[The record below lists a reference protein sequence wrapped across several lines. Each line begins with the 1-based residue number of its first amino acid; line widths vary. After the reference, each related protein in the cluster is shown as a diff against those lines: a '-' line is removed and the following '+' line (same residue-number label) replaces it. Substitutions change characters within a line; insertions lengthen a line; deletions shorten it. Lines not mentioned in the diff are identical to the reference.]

1 MDAGGAA
8 GRPTSFSFRRETA
21 VSTPLG
27 RKRDIALFIIPG
39 LAVYTSIVFFPIF
52 SSLFYSFLQ
61 WEFGSTRTFVGL
73 SNYIG
78 IFKDPIFT
86 KSILNSLVVAGAKLF
101 IEVPLSLAFALI
113 LSWGVRG
120 EKGFR
125 VIYFLPTIISPV
137 VAAMLFRHFYNDE
150 FGELNNILRF
160 LGLGSWARYWLADP
174 NTALGSAIVMLI
186 WRAFGYG
193 MLIFYAASKN
203 IPRELFESARIDG
216 CGFFR
221 TQFRVTIPLIRP
233 AVRTVLLLASV
244 AAFKTFDDIY
254 VLTPNGGPGFSTE
267 VPAAFMFKTMF
278 FKFSY
283 GIGSTMAVF
292 IIVECLIVTVFLLR
306 LLRSQDLTY

>member
-1 MDAGGAA
+1 MSAGGPT
-8 GRPTSFSFRRETA
+8 GCTSFCGLRET
-21 VSTPLG
+21 VLSTPLG
-27 RKRDIALFIIPG
+27 RRSDVALFLIPG
-39 LAVYTSIVFFPIF
+39 LAVYTSIVIFPIF
-52 SSLFYSFLQ
+52 FSLFYSTMK
-61 WEFGSTRTFVGL
+61 WEFGSTRVFVGFANFL
-73 SNYIG
+73 DL
-78 IFKDPIFT
+78 FKDPIFS
-86 KSILNSLVVAGAKLF
+86 KSIINSLIVAGAKLF

-113 LSWGVRG
+113 LAWGVRG
-120 EKGFR
+120 EKLFR

-137 VAAMLFRHFYNDE
+137 VAAQLFRHFYNDE
-150 FGELNNILRF
+150 FGELNNLLRF
-160 LGLGSWARYWLADP
+160 IGLGSWTRYWLADP

-203 IPRELFESARIDG
+203 IPRELFESARMDG
-216 CGFFR
+216 CGYFR
-221 TQFRVTIPLIRP
+221 TQFSVTIPLIRP

-267 VPAAFMFKTMF
+267 VPASFMFKTMF

-283 GIGSTMAVF
+283 GSGSAMAVF

-306 LLRSQDLTY
+306 LLRSRDLTY